1 MKKLLF
7 TIFCITQIGF
17 ILVYP
22 TEALKAAREGLNL
35 WLNVMIPTLL
45 PFLICTGILVQTR
58 PDQPVAGTVQN
69 VMEDCFWHISLPV
82 HMQFW
87 SECCAVIL
95 WGQKQHRIFM
105 KMDRSQKRKRN
116 IC

>member
-22 TEALKAAREGLNL
+22 TETLKAAREGLNL

-45 PFLICTGILVQTR
+45 PFLICTGILVQT
-58 PDQPVAGTVQN
+58 DQIPGQYLAVERQELQN
-69 VMEDCFWHISLPV
+69 RYAIPNAFQAYYQKLMEVL
-82 HMQFW
+82 
-87 SECCAVIL
+87 A
-95 WGQKQHRIFM
+95 
-105 KMDRSQKRKRN
+105 
-116 IC
+116 